1 MVILIAM
8 KRSRMMVNSEATDL
22 RKMKLLRFKKKGIM
36 KNGWR
41 REHI

>member
-22 RKMKLLRFKKKGIM
+22 RKMKLLRYKKKRNNEEWLGA
-36 KNGWR
+36 
-41 REHI
+41 